1 MSPSPLSFQDIPKIF
16 PETVRTS
23 DLGWISQS
31 LLAMMA
37 EVHSRLT
44 IHWLRKRT
52 SQMAMPIA
60 QQRRCACAPS
70 MFRFCFGVQECSD
83 DEEELND
90 MCYKKLDP
98 QVGVCTHFLA
108 RSRNPK
114 GSCFTS
120 LDARAAD
127 VSCVTSTPAGFCRVV
142 LHYCLASQMCISII
156 TVHAGTG
163 AVRVASLVTAVRC
176 AILTNGEM
184 PKRISTD
191 LRCKF
196 WP

>member
-1 MSPSPLSFQDIPKIF
+1 MWSCWPHFTTASWSKSTSLPILELTGLPTLPSLLAVLAILEPPPSVPVSPSPLSFQDIPKIF

-52 SQMAMPIA
+52 SQMAMPIT

-98 QVGVCTHFLA
+98 QVGVCRML
-108 RSRNPK
+108 
-114 GSCFTS
+114 TS
-120 LDARAAD
+120 LHGAETLKAVALLLWMR
-127 VSCVTSTPAGFCRVV
+127 GQ
-142 LHYCLASQMCISII
+142 QM
-156 TVHAGTG
+156 
-163 AVRVASLVTAVRC
+163 
-176 AILTNGEM
+176 
-184 PKRISTD
+184 
-191 LRCKF
+191 
-196 WP
+196 